1 MRNVLS
7 KEHDV
12 QSFKKMTCDDRQNE
26 RARDVDRHNKEKE
39 KKNGEI
45 WRNMIDENSSG
56 AHN

>member
-1 MRNVLS
+1 
-7 KEHDV
+7 
-12 QSFKKMTCDDRQNE
+12 MTCDDRQNE